1 MRVIASLL
9 STLFFMISCSFITV
23 SPNGNPN
30 TAQDV
35 VIDYIAFVGSS
46 HDFNKTEKIDTL
58 SKDDIDQ
65 YENKFDFSKKDKNAY
80 KFWYLVTGIT
90 QPTGGYYYKAY
101 IKQKKVLL
109 CLQSPDLYL
118 PITTAFQ
125 TPLLLVG
132 LNSDAR
138 LIFDVACTG
147 KATKGGT
154 KKKRY

>member
-9 STLFFMISCSFITV
+9 STLFFMTSCSFITV

-30 TAQDV
+30 TAQDI
-35 VIDYIAFVGSS
+35 VIDYI
-46 HDFNKTEKIDTL
+46 NKTEKIDTL

-118 PITTAFQ
+118 PVTTAFQ

-132 LNSDAR
+132 VNSDAR